1 MVRSTPTLTPI
12 GARVHYHHG
21 EVLPAL
27 CMPGNV
33 LQFSLSQS
41 NFFSPFSVWLS
52 ITTRRLT
59 VSLDKAVCVWATELG
74 SFLCWA
80 YGLVQ
85 ERRNMGNFASHVCP

>member
-27 CMPGNV
+27 CMPSNV

-41 NFFSPFSVWLS
+41 NFFFPLS
-52 ITTRRLT
+52 
-59 VSLDKAVCVWATELG
+59 
-74 SFLCWA
+74 
-80 YGLVQ
+80 GLVEHHDLQ
-85 ERRNMGNFASHVCP
+85 VNSQFR